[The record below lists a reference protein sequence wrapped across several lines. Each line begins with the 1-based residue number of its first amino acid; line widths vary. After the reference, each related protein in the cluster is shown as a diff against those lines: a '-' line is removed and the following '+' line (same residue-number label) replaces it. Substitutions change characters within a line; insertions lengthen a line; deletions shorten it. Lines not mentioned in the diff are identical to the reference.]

1 MRFFASFTDP
11 LLLLRCTFAGF
22 ATFFSTGDFFLP
34 LVFTELKKEVYK
46 LENKMY
52 LHHNMYLKILKHAT
66 IMVKQQQHDG
76 CVNVIN
82 RLIANPGD

>member
-1 MRFFASFTDP
+1 
-11 LLLLRCTFAGF
+11 
-22 ATFFSTGDFFLP
+22 
-34 LVFTELKKEVYK
+34 
-46 LENKMY
+46 
-52 LHHNMYLKILKHAT
+52 MYLKILNHAT